1 MIPSGGVWFPSRKDI
16 SLSSSSKILVSVT
29 ENERKFLLA
38 TIFLVR
44 GMSQESSLSLS
55 LSISIFPALFLS
67 FLPFRHL
74 SLNILFSGQVLTFNS
89 LERTSFASGTPS
101 PSNTTDTHRHAH
113 AHSGLVSVW
122 ECGAFFSLFPFSIFF
137 FLSIFISF
145 LFFFL
150 CSSFFLPFFLPFFLC
165 FLLFPSSFEE

>member
-55 LSISIFPALFLS
+55 LS
-67 FLPFRHL
+67 L
-74 SLNILFSGQVLTFNS
+74 SLYLYLSRSISLFPSFSTPFTQHPFLGSSSNFQFSREDSFCLGNTFTLES
-89 LERTSFASGTPS
+89 LE
-101 PSNTTDTHRHAH
+101 NTTDTHRHAH
-113 AHSGLVSVW
+113 ALRIGVCLGMWSFL
-122 ECGAFFSLFPFSIFF
+122 FSLSLLYLLLSFYIYFFPFFLSLFFF
-137 FLSIFISF
+137 FLS
-145 LFFFL
+145 L
-150 CSSFFLPFFLPFFLC
+150 LPSVSLVL
-165 FLLFPSSFEE
+165 

>member
-55 LSISIFPALFLS
+55 LYLYLSRSI
-67 FLPFRHL
+67 
-74 SLNILFSGQVLTFNS
+74 
-89 LERTSFASGTPS
+89 
-101 PSNTTDTHRHAH
+101 
-113 AHSGLVSVW
+113 
-122 ECGAFFSLFPFSIFF
+122 SLFPSFSTPFTQHPFLGSSSNFQFSREDFFCLGNTFTLEHHRHTQTCTRTFRIGVCLGMWSFLLSLSLLYLLLSFYIYFFPFFLSLFFF
-137 FLSIFISF
+137 FLS
-145 LFFFL
+145 L
-150 CSSFFLPFFLPFFLC
+150 LPSVSLVL
-165 FLLFPSSFEE
+165 

>member
-55 LSISIFPALFLS
+55 LSLYLYLSRSI
-67 FLPFRHL
+67 
-74 SLNILFSGQVLTFNS
+74 
-89 LERTSFASGTPS
+89 
-101 PSNTTDTHRHAH
+101 
-113 AHSGLVSVW
+113 
-122 ECGAFFSLFPFSIFF
+122 SLFPSFSTPFTQHPFLGSSSNFQFSREDFFCLGNTFTLEHHRHTQTCTRTFRIGVCLGMWSFLLSLSLLYLLLSFYIYFFPFFLSLFFF
-137 FLSIFISF
+137 FLS
-145 LFFFL
+145 L
-150 CSSFFLPFFLPFFLC
+150 LPSVSLVL
-165 FLLFPSSFEE
+165 